1 MNIERSLLYQRILMF
16 TLIVNSVAGVIT
28 DEVFDSLAMRN
39 TIQLGVDAVFVMI
52 GLLTLR
58 RWVDLVPLALFIVI
72 GYISSIKGNGLSIVF
87 FANGA
92 RDFISLLFIPPI
104 IRYFNENEFRRQRFI
119 RAFDRWL
126 FIFLCLQF
134 PTIIFQ
140 FLKYKAGDHVGGT
153 LGNWNSG
160 NISILIYLISF
171 YLIRKR
177 FDPDHF
183 FYSLYQNKIYL
194 ILLLPTFLNETKV
207 SLVFL
212 IMYFGLLITIDR
224 KFFVRMIYIFPAILV
239 VLTAG
244 FVLYTHFTNNSNFD
258 LTDPTFYEE
267 YLFMELE
274 EAEGQAKWE
283 QGRNATPDVPRITK
297 LVMIGWLEEEN
308 PGHITM
314 GYGVGQFKGGST
326 LEFSEFT
333 KEYDWLMCGTIPY
346 VFHMMIQ
353 LGIIGMIWLV
363 FVLLINFG
371 AFTRRPYTDYNN
383 MLYILGLILIIMFY
397 NDSLRYTYVMMPM
410 MYILINSYYSPKN
423 ADSEPNTDAS
433 HQIN

>member
-1 MNIERSLLYQRILMF
+1 MF

-87 FANGA
+87 FANGS

-126 FIFLCLQF
+126 FLFLCLQF

-153 LGNWNSG
+153 LGNLNSG

-207 SLVFL
+207 SL
-212 IMYFGLLITIDR
+212 
-224 KFFVRMIYIFPAILV
+224 FFCSCTSV
-239 VLTAG
+239 
-244 FVLYTHFTNNSNFD
+244 
-258 LTDPTFYEE
+258 
-267 YLFMELE
+267 
-274 EAEGQAKWE
+274 
-283 QGRNATPDVPRITK
+283 
-297 LVMIGWLEEEN
+297 
-308 PGHITM
+308 
-314 GYGVGQFKGGST
+314 
-326 LEFSEFT
+326 
-333 KEYDWLMCGTIPY
+333 C
-346 VFHMMIQ
+346 
-353 LGIIGMIWLV
+353 
-363 FVLLINFG
+363 
-371 AFTRRPYTDYNN
+371 
-383 MLYILGLILIIMFY
+383 
-397 NDSLRYTYVMMPM
+397 
-410 MYILINSYYSPKN
+410 
-423 ADSEPNTDAS
+423 
-433 HQIN
+433 

>member
-1 MNIERSLLYQRILMF
+1 MF

-87 FANGA
+87 FANGS

-126 FIFLCLQF
+126 FLFLCLQF

-153 LGNWNSG
+153 LGNLNSG

-207 SLVFL
+207 SLLFL
-212 IMYFGLLITIDR
+212 LMYFGLLITIDR
-224 KFFVRMIYIFPAILV
+224 KFFIRMMYIFPAILV
-239 VLTAG
+239 VLTVGIA
-244 FVLYTHFTNNSNFD
+244 LYTHFTNQAEFD
-258 LTDPTFYEE
+258 VTDPEFIEN
-267 YLFMELE
+267 YLLVDPD
-274 EAEGQAKWE
+274 EAEGGAKWE
-283 QGRNATPDVPRITK
+283 QSRNSIPDVPRFTK
-297 LVMIGWLEEEN
+297 IIMIGWLEEEN
-308 PGHITM
+308 PGHLAM

-326 LEFSEFT
+326 LDLSGFSN
-333 KEYDWLMCGTIPY
+333 EYDWLLSGSIPY
-346 VFHMMIQ
+346 LFHMMIQ
-353 LGIIGMIWLV
+353 LGIIGMVWLV
-363 FVLLINFG
+363 FILLINFG
-371 AFTRRPYTDYNN
+371 VFFHRCRIDYNIQ
-383 MLYILGLILIIMFY
+383 LYILGLILIIMFY
-397 NDSLRYTYVMMPM
+397 NDSLRYTFMMMPM
-410 MYILINSYYSPKN
+410 MYMLINSYYSPKE
-423 ADSEPNTDAS
+423 AESEPNADAS